1 MGRQEAVG
9 RPQPVIPLPQ
19 GLPQEGI
26 GAPHLLLKAPVALAL
41 QVGVAPA
48 VVAHLVALIP
58 HPAEEILVP
67 CDLLAHQEKGG
78 AGPPLPEAVQQAGG
92 GIPAGTVVKGQGH
105 EAALRRK
112 LHRIRCGAGSLPA
125 RQEPQEQG
133 QQDAKRPTPSLH
145 AADLPCFR

>member
-1 MGRQEAVG
+1 MKKLV
-9 RPQPVIPLPQ
+9 VINL
-19 GLPQEGI
+19 GSTSTKIAYFEDAKIVFSASLS
-26 GAPHLLLKAPVALAL
+26 
-41 QVGVAPA
+41 
-48 VVAHLVALIP
+48 

-105 EAALRRK
+105 EVALRRK
-112 LHRIRCGAGSLPA
+112 LHRVRRGAGSLPA
-125 RQEPQEQG
+125 RQDPQEQG
-133 QQDAKRPTPSLH
+133 QKGAERPTPSLH